1 MRWYRAQQCA
11 DCQVLSLSA
20 ELVALKAL
28 ETGIELDAGPA
39 LAEIARRLDVTFV
52 GGRTVLD
59 GPFAEAGEVILG
71 FSIWQVKDMDEAIA
85 WAKRASDP
93 MPGRRSEMEIR
104 PLYEAADLV
113 DFLSPEE
120 LAAAARDGKL
130 GVA

>member
-1 MRWYRAQQCA
+1 MLEVFAGMDDFTEERAKAAVFA
-11 DCQVLSLSA
+11 DAAGLKGWSA
-20 ELVALKAL
+20 
-28 ETGIELDAGPA
+28 T
-39 LAEIARRLDVTFV
+39 RRIVSD
-52 GGRTVLD
+52 GKHRTVLD

-120 LAAAARDGKL
+120 LAAAARDGKRGKL